1 MKMLRNVLVAL
12 IMGILCVGTGFFD
25 LKNVPLWKIILLNS
39 YAGVEYYPQDIPEFT
54 FQYMQLFFFQILF
67 ATYIYRHF
75 QSASI
80 YFFSR
85 NANRKRWFLKEVA
98 KIYFN
103 AVIYLV
109 VACLAQIIVISMFT
123 KITIDIK
130 SVIIALY
137 YIVIHSLYLLAIT
150 LAVNI
155 VSVIFSGTVG
165 FISVQSIIL
174 FSISIFF
181 WLGNYVKDGV
191 LSSKIILLIKYNLV
205 TNLFFLFH
213 NSEIESVNKII
224 NINNI
229 DFDLNFSI
237 LYYLVI
243 CIGLIIMGCFV
254 VERYEFITNT
264 KEMG

>member
-85 NANRKRWFLKEVA
+85 NANRKRWILKEVA

-205 TNLFFLFH
+205 TNLFFPVH